1 MELRRSMTTLTGIHW
16 SNDRPF
22 VIKGDSIFTP
32 SRAGSEGIRVIPSS
46 TSPAIFGDSSYASED
61 IMYFIWQINIGDQE
75 RQRQQPSRFWLTA
88 IARIR
93 LTSFGWF
100 ADADCEFIVCIKMS

>member
-46 TSPAIFGDSSYASED
+46 TSPAIFADSSYASED
-61 IMYFIWQINIGDQE
+61 II
-75 RQRQQPSRFWLTA
+75 
-88 IARIR
+88 
-93 LTSFGWF
+93 SFGKLILVIRN
-100 ADADCEFIVCIKMS
+100 DNDSSPVVSG